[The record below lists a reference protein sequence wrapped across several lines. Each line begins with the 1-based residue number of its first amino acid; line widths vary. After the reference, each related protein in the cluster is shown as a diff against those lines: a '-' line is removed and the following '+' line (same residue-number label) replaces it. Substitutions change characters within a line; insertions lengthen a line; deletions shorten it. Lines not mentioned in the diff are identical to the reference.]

1 MKTSSSTV
9 APLGDRQVADATS
22 HAPAA
27 ASRLARR
34 TLGFSLPVLGR
45 RLGMRPPTT
54 EARAPLQRLEQ
65 FSTRHAQA
73 SATAAA
79 AAPAPAPAPAPSPS
93 PEPGRVT
100 LRQLLR
106 ENEDDRPVALKVTL
120 AQILQTPKEED
131 EDATPVRADTPPAPA
146 ATEAAPA
153 ERPKAYGKLASGP
166 KIDCMA
172 DMLTSIHSLE
182 EQQVSQITEALGMGP
197 AAAPGRERNEQ
208 LRAAGRLLRAP
219 LENGSPMPDGTTIRR
234 TQFGRGIPPDVME
247 SLVEAANSANCFV
260 SEREVTDRDGK
271 TVTLL
276 QVHLANWADKEDEP
290 LASRPDAD
298 AYHAV
303 QRVAERFAEALSPI
317 LRTDDREYRIEYVAS
332 LRVEGGSADVF
343 MDQLARKM
351 PVTHRPP
358 SVALTTAHNVDAA
371 IRTSRLFGL
380 LPAGDRE
387 KLVRA
392 AHVAHMSWDEHVG
405 HDEHGHQRLEVRVM
419 FGGTQNMRDVKQAF
433 SSIGQSVGKVFKAN
447 HEAAVLVA
455 QAVEDAYSRPRPLNV
470 KFDYI
475 AGGSMGGAS
484 AQLFA
489 AALESRVKLH
499 EPAPLILFDP
509 QLPNQAQAHHAVK
522 DGKLGYDYAKPR
534 GIAITLDYAKR
545 PQKSLMGRM
554 KGLGFKSPGLVR
566 LKLGLSDY
574 DRIKRLPDG
583 GTEQR
588 PPRTSGPPGMGYHA
602 DEGLYKMALR
612 RFTGLTGLR
621 R

>member
-1 MKTSSSTV
+1 MKTNSSTI
-9 APLGDRQVADATS
+9 APVRDHPVDGTASTAK
-22 HAPAA
+22 PE
-27 ASRLARR
+27 ASRASRR
-34 TLGFSLPVLGR
+34 TFGFSLPALGR
-45 RLGMRPPTT
+45 RPKTQPPAATVQ
-54 EARAPLQRLEQ
+54 APLQRLEQ
-65 FSTRHAQA
+65 FSARHAQA
-73 SATAAA
+73 Q
-79 AAPAPAPAPAPSPS
+79 AP
-93 PEPGRVT
+93 ER
-100 LRQLLR
+100 
-106 ENEDDRPVALKVTL
+106 VTL
-120 AQILQTPKEED
+120 AQLMRAEARPTLADLMRADD
-131 EDATPVRADTPPAPA
+131 EANAAPVRTD
-146 ATEAAPA
+146 AAPA

-172 DMLTSIHSLE
+172 DTLTSIHGLD

-197 AAAPGRERNEQ
+197 AAAPGRERDVQ

-219 LENGSPMPDGTTIRR
+219 LENGPPVPDGTTIGR
-234 TQFGRGIPPDVME
+234 TQFGRGIPPDVRD

-260 SEREVTDRDGK
+260 SEREVTGRDGK

-276 QVHLANWADKEDEP
+276 QVHLANRVDQVGEP
-290 LASRPDAD
+290 LASQSDSD

-303 QRVAERFAEALSPI
+303 QRVAARFAEALSPI

-332 LRVEGGSADVF
+332 HRVQGGSADVF
-343 MDQLARKM
+343 MDHLARHM
-351 PVTHRPP
+351 PVTHRPA
-358 SVALTTAHNVDAA
+358 SIALTSDHSREAA
-371 IRTSRLFGL
+371 MRTSRLFGL

-455 QAVEDAYSRPRPLNV
+455 KAVEDAYARPLNV

-489 AALESRVKLH
+489 AALESRVKLS

-509 QLPNQAQAHHAVK
+509 QLPNEAQAQHAIK
-522 DGKLGYDYAKPR
+522 DGKLGYDYTKPR
-534 GIAITLDYAKR
+534 GIAITLDYAKH
-545 PQKSLMGRM
+545 PHKSLMGRM

-566 LKLGLSDY
+566 LKLGLSAY
-574 DRIKRLPDG
+574 DRVKRLPDG